1 VGLASGR
8 RVTAQ
13 PARQPAAA
21 DWPGAGLAAVIAAG
35 RGPDDRTIDGLVA
48 ASVTP
53 LGRRGEREERARL
66 GEAVLGAGALTDL
79 LADRAVTDLLVNGD
93 GSIWVDRGDGVTRV
107 ERQLPPGDVRPLAV
121 RLAALAGRRLDDA
134 QPWVDG
140 LLPQGIRLHAI
151 LPPLADQ
158 GAHVSLRVPRASP
171 GWIADLVDL
180 GACCPELGE
189 VLSGMMRAS
198 LSFLVCGGTG
208 SGKTTL
214 LGGLLA
220 ECDPGERIVLVEDV
234 RELGPAH
241 PHVVRLQG
249 RAPNIEGAGGVA
261 LTDLVR
267 QALRMR
273 PDRLVVGEVRGP
285 EVRDLLVALNTGHR
299 GSAGTVHA
307 NTAAD
312 VPARLQA
319 LGSLAGLTPSA
330 VDAQVLSGVE
340 VVVAMRREGA
350 QRRVVE
356 IGVVSGGPGGV
367 QVVEAIAS
375 PSSGRL
381 RRGPGWVRLEAAL
394 RSG

>member
-13 PARQPAAA
+13 PARPAAA

-171 GWIADLVDL
+171 GSIADLVDL

-381 RRGPGWVRLEAAL
+381 RRGPGWARLESAL
-394 RSG
+394 GSG

>member
-1 VGLASGR
+1 M
-8 RVTAQ
+8 TAQ

-171 GWIADLVDL
+171 GSIAGLVDL

-394 RSG
+394 RSD